1 MRRRPARPARP
12 ACSPL
17 LFTRLPGQAYR
28 TRQQRDAHRLAR
40 GDEDSLLAGYAG
52 VPALELA
59 GQLALAARRL
69 AGALVAGQPA
79 DDFDLAVMTRIPTV
93 PAARA
98 HRAAPA
104 AQALHGTLVRRA
116 AETSTA
122 IDLAA
127 RTPTARQNQPTT
139 GHASAPGN
147 GTQASRDDSGLTVE
161 PKGIEP
167 RPQKPAM
174 KKARAIA
181 GTAELVRHPGHQDNH
196 RWILRSGDT
205 VTGYV
210 EPSYGSTSRSGR
222 NGWTGRLGG
231 SLRPRCKSR
240 DGAALDLAARW
251 VRLVTT
257 EPSRTLTGD
266 H

>member
-1 MRRRPARPARP
+1 MTTCPVCGADLPAQRGPRARRYCSR
-12 ACSPL
+12 AC
-17 LFTRLPGQAYR
+17 QAKAYR
-28 TRQQRDAHRLAR
+28 TRQQRDAHRLAL
-40 GDEDSLLAGYAG
+40 GDEDSLLAEYDG

-59 GQLALAARRL
+59 DQL
-69 AGALVAGQPA
+69 ALVAGQPA
-79 DDFDLAVMTRIPTV
+79 DDFDLGVVARIPTV
-93 PAARA
+93 LAARA

-116 AETSTA
+116 AETSA
-122 IDLAA
+122 VIDLSA

-139 GHASAPGN
+139 GHSSAPGN

-167 RPQKPAM
+167 RPQKLAM

-181 GTAELVRHPGHQDNH
+181 GAAELVRHPGHRDNH

-205 VTGYV
+205 VIGHV
-210 EPSYGSTSRSGR
+210 EPSYGGTSRSGR

-231 SLRPRCKSR
+231 SLGPRCKSR
-240 DGAALDLAARW
+240 DGAALHLAARW

>member
-1 MRRRPARPARP
+1 M
-12 ACSPL
+12 
-17 LFTRLPGQAYR
+17 
-28 TRQQRDAHRLAR
+28 
-40 GDEDSLLAGYAG
+40 
-52 VPALELA
+52 PALELA
-59 GQLALAARRL
+59 DQLALAARRL

-79 DDFDLAVMTRIPTV
+79 DDFDLGVVARIPTV
-93 PAARA
+93 LAARA

-116 AETSTA
+116 AETSTG

-139 GHASAPGN
+139 GHSSAPGN
-147 GTQASRDDSGLTVE
+147 GTQASRDDSKRDTPAAQPTARTAQASRDDSGLTVE

-167 RPQKPAM
+167 RPQKLAM

-181 GTAELVRHPGHQDNH
+181 GAAEPVRHPEHRDNH

-205 VTGYV
+205 VIGYV
-210 EPSYGSTSRSGR
+210 EPSYGGTSRSGR

-231 SLRPRCKSR
+231 SLGPRCKSR
-240 DGAALDLAARW
+240 DGAALDPAARW
-251 VRLVTT
+251 IRLVTT